1 MPSSCVEEETKDC
14 VKRLKRQA
22 MDQEKIFT
30 NHVCDK
36 GLVFRIYI
44 LKKNSQNSAVT

>member
-1 MPSSCVEEETKDC
+1 MSSSCVEGKTKDW

-22 MDQEKIFT
+22 TGQEKIFA

-44 LKKNSQNSAVT
+44 FKKNSQSSAGT

>member
-1 MPSSCVEEETKDC
+1 MPSSCVEGKTKDC

-22 MDQEKIFT
+22 TDQEKMFT